1 LFNFFDLIRL
11 FPINPIISA
20 GAHGRSRIVAKK
32 LFVSGTGAQVRR
44 LEAKILWGKSM
55 PLDKAFLT
63 GAIEGITDEQAE
75 KILKEHDSDITG
87 LKVNR
92 DQVLSES
99 KGYKE
104 KLEKLTADVGTKEAE
119 YKKQIEELEGRIKAS
134 STEETKAFYEAEK
147 KKLQEIHSAQIAET
161 DKKYAALEA
170 ERTALYSEYLE
181 VLKNTELDKAMDSV
195 QNLNP
200 RRKNSLRYEFWARNK
215 FEHQEVEGVKKLM
228 NSEFRSVSDVLNAF
242 LATDEGKE
250 YLINNNSGGGAA
262 GSTHGSQP
270 GKPNT
275 MPRERFD
282 GMTPQEKMDFV
293 SKGGTI
299 G

>member
-1 LFNFFDLIRL
+1 
-11 FPINPIISA
+11 
-20 GAHGRSRIVAKK
+20 
-32 LFVSGTGAQVRR
+32 
-44 LEAKILWGKSM
+44 M

-63 GAIEGITDEQAE
+63 GAIEGITDEQVD
-75 KILKEHDSDITG
+75 KILKEHDSDLTG

-104 KLEKLTADVGTKEAE
+104 KLEKLTAEVGSKEAE
-119 YKKQIEELEGRIKAS
+119 YKKQIEELEGRIKSS

-147 KKLQEIHSAQIAET
+147 KKLQEMHSAQAAESE
-161 DKKYAALEA
+161 KKYAALEA
-170 ERTALYSEYLE
+170 EKAALYSEYLE
-181 VLKNTELDKAMDSV
+181 VLKNTELDKAMDSIAA
-195 QNLNP
+195 LNP

-215 FEHQEVEGVKKLM
+215 FEHQVVEGEKKLM
-228 NSEFRSVSDVLNAF
+228 NSEFRSVADVLNAF

-250 YLINNNSGGGAA
+250 YLINNSTGGGSP
-262 GSTHGSQP
+262 GSSHSVTTQ

-275 MPRERFD
+275 MPRARFD
-282 GMTPQEKMDFV
+282 GLSNQEKMDFV

-299 G
+299 V